1 MDIIQLKDS
10 IKQHLSQ
17 IVDQG
22 VNLRD
27 ALFQASED
35 PMVIEKQVR
44 IDLAHRG
51 SNPLGEAKQVKFKC
65 QVLLEVADESAM
77 TVAKPPDEP
86 VYKIEEK
93 GASKATASRLT
104 HRSVGKPSPY

>member
-1 MDIIQLKDS
+1 M
-10 IKQHLSQ
+10 
-17 IVDQG
+17 DQG

-35 PMVIEKQVR
+35 PMIIEKQVR

-51 SNPLGEAKQVKFKC
+51 SNPQGEAKQVKFKC

-77 TVAKPPDEP
+77 TIAKPPEEPP

-93 GASKATASRLT
+93 GASKARLT
-104 HRSVGKPSPY
+104 HRSLGKPSPY

>member
-22 VNLRD
+22 VNLRE
-27 ALFQASED
+27 ALFLASED

-51 SNPLGEAKQVKFKC
+51 SNPQGEAKQVKFKC
-65 QVLLEVADESAM
+65 QVLLEVADESPMA
-77 TVAKPPDEP
+77 VAKQDEP
-86 VYKIEEK
+86 VYRIEEK
-93 GASKATASRLT
+93 GSSKATGNRLT
-104 HRSVGKPSPY
+104 HRSLGKPSPY